1 MVTRILLIG
10 KLLGECSK
18 IKAFLSMEAPIL
30 CLTAT
35 CNLSNQEMLLK
46 CIEIPNATI
55 IRGNINR
62 AELYYVSKSVSV
74 KF

>member
-1 MVTRILLIG
+1 
-10 KLLGECSK
+10 
-18 IKAFLSMEAPIL
+18 MEAPIL